1 MDHNAFPSS
10 HKDPRVVRVRS
21 VQLLRH
27 HLSYLE
33 PEFHSASHPSC
44 ITTSHLAPT
53 EIVPYE
59 WRNASHLLKF
69 T

>member
-1 MDHNAFPSS
+1 MDHNVFPSS
-10 HKDPRVVRVRS
+10 HKDPRVVRS

-44 ITTSHLAPT
+44 ITTSHLAQT

-59 WRNASHLLKF
+59 
-69 T
+69 